1 MDQTQEMMQGTVSAS
16 NAAASADKKR
26 DMEWMLALFGTAVG
40 AGVLFLPIN
49 AGLGGIWPLIAMTLL
64 VGPMTFLAH
73 RGLTRFCLS
82 SSNPN
87 GNITDA
93 VVEHFGPKAG
103 SVITF
108 GYFASIFPILMIYGI
123 GITNTVNS
131 LIINQL
137 GMTPPPRLLL
147 SFVLVVALVAVMVAG
162 QKMVLKVTQTI
173 VYPLIAVLLGVSL
186 YLIPEWNGAQFDA
199 PFNMGDFFKTLFVTI
214 PVLVFAFNHSPAVS
228 SFASAYRKDLGDK
241 AEPAASRTLLRTSML
256 LAGFVMFFVFSCVLT
271 LSPAELAQ
279 VKSDNIAILS
289 YFAQRTDNSLFGW
302 LAQIVALVA
311 ISSSFFGH
319 YMGTREGLN
328 SMVVNT
334 LKKRNPNAEI
344 SEAKVSRFSM
354 MFITL
359 AVWAVAYANVSVMG
373 MIEALVAPILAM
385 ILFIM
390 PVLAVKKVPAMR
402 KYDSAINYF
411 TLVMGIITITGFIAS
426 NFFM

>member
-1 MDQTQEMMQGTVSAS
+1 MDQTQEMMQGSVSAS
-16 NAAASADKKR
+16 NAAASTGKKR

-49 AGLGGIWPLIAMTLL
+49 AGLGGIWPLIAMTVL

-82 SSNPN
+82 SSNPD

-103 SVITF
+103 SVITV

-147 SFVLVVALVAVMVAG
+147 SFVLVVALVGVMVAG
-162 QKMVLKVTQTI
+162 QKLVLKVTQAI

-186 YLIPEWNGAQFDA
+186 YLVPEWNGAQFDA
-199 PFNMGDFFKTLFVTI
+199 PFNMADFFKTMFVTI

-228 SFASAYRKDLGDK
+228 SFASAYRKDLGDN

-256 LAGFVMFFVFSCVLT
+256 LTGFVMFFVFSCVLT

-279 VKSDNIAILS
+279 VKNDNIAILS
-289 YFAQRTDNSLFGW
+289 YFAQRTDNNLFGW

-319 YMGTREGLN
+319 YMGSREGLN
-328 SMVVNT
+328 SIVVNV
-334 LKKRNPNAEI
+334 LKKRNPKAEI
-344 SEAKVSRFSM
+344 SEARVNRFSM

-359 AVWAVAYANVSVMG
+359 AVWAIAYANVSVMG

-385 ILFIM
+385 ILFVM
-390 PVLAVKKVPAMR
+390 PVLAVKKIPALR
-402 KYDSAINYF
+402 KYESGANTF
-411 TLVMGIITITGFIAS
+411 TLIMGIITITGFIAS